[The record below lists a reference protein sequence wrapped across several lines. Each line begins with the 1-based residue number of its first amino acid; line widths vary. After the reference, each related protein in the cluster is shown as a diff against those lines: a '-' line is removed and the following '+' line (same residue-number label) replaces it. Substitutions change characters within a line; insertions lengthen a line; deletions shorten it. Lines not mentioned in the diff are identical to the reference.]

1 MPSNIIDSLKGS
13 LQTTEERLIED
24 RLYEAIHHEL
34 ESNDLHPAA
43 HTRAMAEGGD
53 SEGLIKQ
60 AYIKHRLRMLK
71 DELQFIDKATRAAS
85 EQQRVQREQQ
95 RVQREQEQRDAD
107 AYRQAKL
114 NGRSDEQIELDRRIA
129 EIRKKNDGGAGFN
142 ILAATFGLFI
152 AMALL
157 MALLA
162 EF

>member
-1 MPSNIIDSLKGS
+1 MPSNIMDTLKGS

-34 ESNDLHPAA
+34 ETNDLHPAA
-43 HTRAMAEGGD
+43 HTRAIAEGGD

-71 DELQFIDKATRAAS
+71 DELEFANKAALAAS
-85 EQQRVQREQQ
+85 EKQRVQREQD
-95 RVQREQEQRDAD
+95 QRDAD

-114 NGRSDEQIELDRRIA
+114 DGRSDEQIELDRKVA
-129 EIRKKNDGGAGFN
+129 AVRKKSDGGIVVI
-142 ILAATFGLFI
+142 ILAATFFLFI
-152 AMALL
+152 VMAI
-157 MALLA
+157 LA